1 MFRECFIFNVKIHLR
16 SLAFLLAAAASIVF
30 TVLSQRPYF
39 AYYPLTEA
47 ADMQQIHDRL
57 PIDATVP
64 ADGDEQIRLT
74 LASLQALLQ
83 DELMLPN
90 PSPIL
95 ADLTESLSAR
105 DEWSLSELDALW
117 AELVAKYGELT
128 MLTPQYLSNSFVN
141 HCRKT
146 VTLEELFQYAY
157 AEHTFSD
164 YLSVEFGQSLSLIL
178 SILFVVFFSTLFLS
192 DVRPGLSNVLHLNV
206 TSAKK
211 MVYGKYL
218 SALSAVTGCIGLD
231 LITISSFLRSALK
244 RPAPYRKALP

>member
-16 SLAFLLAAAASIVF
+16 SLSFLLAAAASIVF

-146 VTLEELFQYAY
+146 
-157 AEHTFSD
+157 
-164 YLSVEFGQSLSLIL
+164 
-178 SILFVVFFSTLFLS
+178 FFL
-192 DVRPGLSNVLHLNV
+192 
-206 TSAKK
+206 
-211 MVYGKYL
+211 
-218 SALSAVTGCIGLD
+218 
-231 LITISSFLRSALK
+231 
-244 RPAPYRKALP
+244 